1 MRVDVV
7 RPYVEKLLK
16 EFFSAETLIVDG
28 DGDWPV
34 RVGSAMYYVRLV
46 DGDPPVLSIFSAI
59 LRDVTT
65 SPELFEELN
74 RINSSVRFG
83 RLYFADGVVWAKS
96 ELVAESMDKVS
107 LSSSCYAIGGMADQY
122 DTELGTRFGGAKMF
136 DDAPAPGTP
145 PVDKPADV

>member
-16 EFFSAETLIVDG
+16 EFFGAETLIVDG

-34 RVGSAMYYVRLV
+34 RVGSTMYYVRLV
-46 DGDPPVLSIFSAI
+46 DGDPPVISIFSAI

-65 SPELFEELN
+65 SPELFDELN

-83 RLYFADGVVWAKS
+83 RLYWADGVVWAKS

-107 LSSSCYAIGGMADQY
+107 LSASCYAIGGMADQY
-122 DTELGTRFGGAKMF
+122 DTESGLGSGG
-136 DDAPAPGTP
+136 PRCSTTPRRRHP
-145 PVDKPADV
+145 PVEKPADV